1 MLGYNYSH
9 TNNWPNSNIT
19 HQIAYSTTYGYC
31 DQLNKSLPGCTY
43 PYKRGGRGHL
53 GFMGN
58 ISDFYFT
65 CILKNTFAVYQE
77 LLPTS
82 AQELR
87 FDELCLNLANDLYD
101 YSCNLTF

>member
-1 MLGYNYSH
+1 MSILGFWLNLGFWL
-9 TNNWPNSNIT
+9 TL
-19 HQIAYSTTYGYC
+19 GYC
-31 DQLNKSLPGCTY
+31 DQFNKSLARCTY
-43 PYKRGGRGHL
+43 PYKRSGKGHF

-82 AQELR
+82 AQEMK
-87 FDELCLNLANDLYD
+87 FDELCMNLSNDLYD
-101 YSCNLTF
+101 YSCNIII